1 MAGWAGA
8 GSALDKLAGI
18 RKVAG
23 MDIAR
28 MMEQAQ
34 KMQRDMA
41 VVQEGLAS
49 RRVEASVAG
58 GKVVVVATGGGNI
71 ESLRIAPEV
80 LDPED
85 VEMLEDL
92 VLSAVRQALEQARQ
106 VQAEE
111 MSKVTAELG
120 LPPGLG
126 F

>member
-1 MAGWAGA
+1 
-8 GSALDKLAGI
+8 
-18 RKVAG
+18 